1 MISLKKIL
9 TKILQKLNSI
19 ETTIVDYTV
28 TTGSTQYAG
37 WYYANV
43 NLSRANPSAISIVSV
58 TSNRPAFVQLVSS
71 SIARVYC
78 NQANIQVT
86 IRCLY
91 CPAGGLIHTLVHP
104 TISYADGTKGTSA
117 SVAAAEVAHCKL
129 TKQEKHVT
137 CVMSI
142 CRWDGTT
149 ALGRGVTL
157 FTIPDGYRPSADVV
171 RVGICMRYNNGNR
184 LTVSCNTMVYANGT
198 IQQQAAADVTSVYL
212 VAEWDT
218 A

>member
-1 MISLKKIL
+1 MSLL
-9 TKILQKLNSI
+9 P
-19 ETTIVDYTV
+19 
-28 TTGSTQYAG
+28 
-37 WYYANV
+37 
-43 NLSRANPSAISIVSV
+43 R
-58 TSNRPAFVQLVSS
+58 R
-71 SIARVYC
+71 
-78 NQANIQVT
+78 
-86 IRCLY
+86 
-91 CPAGGLIHTLVHP
+91 GLIHTLVHP

-117 SVAAAEVAHCKL
+117 SVAAAEVAYCKL

-142 CRWDGTT
+142 YRWDGTT

-198 IQQQAAADVTSVYL
+198 IQQQTAADVTSVYL

>member
-1 MISLKKIL
+1 MISLKKLL

-19 ETTIVDYTV
+19 ETIIVDYTV

-37 WYYANV
+37 WYYANI
-43 NLSRANPSAISIVSV
+43 NLSQANPSAISVVNATNS
-58 TSNRPAFVQLVSS
+58 RPAFVQQVTNN
-71 SIARVYC
+71 IARVYT
-78 NQANIQVT
+78 NQANIEVT
-86 IRCLY
+86 VRCLY
-91 CPAGGLIHTLVHP
+91 CPAGGLIHTLIHP

-117 SVAAAEVAHCKL
+117 SVAAAEVAQCKL

-157 FTIPDGYRPSADVV
+157 FTIPDGYRPSADIT

>member
-1 MISLKKIL
+1 M
-9 TKILQKLNSI
+9 QKLNSI
-19 ETTIVDYTV
+19 ETTIVEYKV